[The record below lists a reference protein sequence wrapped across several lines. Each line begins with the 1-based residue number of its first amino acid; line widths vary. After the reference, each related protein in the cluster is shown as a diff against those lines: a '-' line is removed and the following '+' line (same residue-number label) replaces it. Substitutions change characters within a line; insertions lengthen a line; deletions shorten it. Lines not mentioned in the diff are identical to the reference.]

1 MSLVAFDSGS
11 VPASFIWMLSSG
23 ARTKGDL
30 VWVSAGSSGPVDVA
44 VSSSA
49 TVRVAAVA
57 CHDIASGAK
66 GLYQL
71 SGSCFVT
78 VPSASYTDAR
88 GLETDAGVIE
98 DSGAAF
104 GNTAAIGAQTNTDFA
119 VVMGTQATVTSCLC
133 CLHGQ
138 PYASTT

>member
-1 MSLVAFDSGS
+1 MALVAHDSG
-11 VPASFIWMLSSG
+11 VIPAEFIWMEASS

-30 VWVSAGSSGPVDVA
+30 VWVSADSGGFVDVS

-66 GLYQL
+66 GLYQTR
-71 SGSCFVT
+71 GQCYVT
-78 VPSASYTDAR
+78 VPSATYTDGR

-104 GNTAAIGAQTNTDFA
+104 GNTAKIGAQTNTDFA
-119 VVMGTQATVTSCLC
+119 AVMGTQTTVTSCLC
-133 CLHGQ
+133 CLHGF
-138 PYASTT
+138 PYLSTT